1 MDRPVTDNLIVL
13 CASFIALVATIEDIV
28 INTID
33 EINKEI
39 TGILE
44 FF

>member
-13 CASFIALVATIEDIV
+13 CASFITVVATIEDIV

-33 EINKEI
+33 KTNKEI
-39 TGILE
+39 TEILE